1 MATGRLIDR
10 SAFLARPRAFFM
22 MLWRPPV
29 SLAQDASVVALCSRV
44 AIRTAERSTRLRA
57 HRVGGPKGF
66 GQRLTCLSPG

>member
-22 MLWRPPV
+22 MPWRPPV

-44 AIRTAERSTRLRA
+44 AIRTPSVQRA
-57 HRVGGPKGF
+57 CALTESVGRKVSVSG
-66 GQRLTCLSPG
+66 